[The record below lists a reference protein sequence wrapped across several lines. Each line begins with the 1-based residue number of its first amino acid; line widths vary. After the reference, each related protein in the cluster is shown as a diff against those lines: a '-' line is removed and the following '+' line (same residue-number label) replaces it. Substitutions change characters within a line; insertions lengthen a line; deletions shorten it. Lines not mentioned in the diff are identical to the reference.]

1 MPDSGRLLYKQ
12 VAADTRIR
20 QAFVDGKTVATE
32 EAISAAVSLL
42 RAAASNR
49 SLAIVGSGRQ
59 SVEEQYL
66 TRKLAAA
73 VGAAR
78 TDIVGRVGQGDGLLL
93 SADRNPNLRG
103 ALVTGLIKEYPATNL
118 SALGAAIDAGTVRTI
133 LTCGEDLAAAGLSAD
148 QLAKV
153 AIIEICT
160 HPLST
165 TAAAKVV
172 LPALTVF
179 EKRGSFINQQ
189 FRLQKFNSSVPGPA
203 QAMDDLGILA
213 RLISGA
219 TATSLGAA
227 DVDAVWTE
235 LSKHVA
241 TLGGLSWAS
250 LPSNGK
256 LIDGTAWA
264 GLPFVEGE
272 TMHFKPA
279 AKTAV
284 A

>member
-1 MPDSGRLLYKQ
+1 
-12 VAADTRIR
+12 
-20 QAFVDGKTVATE
+20 
-32 EAISAAVSLL
+32 
-42 RAAASNR
+42 
-49 SLAIVGSGRQ
+49 
-59 SVEEQYL
+59 
-66 TRKLAAA
+66 
-73 VGAAR
+73 
-78 TDIVGRVGQGDGLLL
+78 
-93 SADRNPNLRG
+93 
-103 ALVTGLIKEYPATNL
+103 
-118 SALGAAIDAGTVRTI
+118 
-133 LTCGEDLAAAGLSAD
+133 
-148 QLAKV
+148 
-153 AIIEICT
+153 
-160 HPLST
+160 
-165 TAAAKVV
+165 
-172 LPALTVF
+172 
-179 EKRGSFINQQ
+179 
-189 FRLQKFNSSVPGPA
+189 
-203 QAMDDLGILA
+203 MDDLGILA